1 MIQYGVRR
9 YGTFQ
14 GKEYVRTVFTSN
26 ETIPVLE
33 IQERAEW
40 RIQPGTLFDQ
50 KDQMPSR
57 T

>member
-33 IQERAEW
+33 IQERAE
-40 RIQPGTLFDQ
+40 
-50 KDQMPSR
+50 
-57 T
+57 